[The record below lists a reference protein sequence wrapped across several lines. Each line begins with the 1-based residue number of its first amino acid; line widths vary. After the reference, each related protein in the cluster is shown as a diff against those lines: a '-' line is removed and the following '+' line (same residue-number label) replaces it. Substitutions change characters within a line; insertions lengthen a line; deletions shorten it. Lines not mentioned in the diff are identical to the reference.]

1 MYITKNIKFQKL
13 GSNKNCFGEH
23 SRKLSYTSSECDTL
37 EYTTKSTSA
46 SGAVDKIHLVSSGT
60 GYKKLPL
67 FNGVNKSNG
76 KNLLVSLETNTIGKV
91 LETKIVN
98 EDLNILPDKTLQPEA
113 SSYHQKLH

>member
-1 MYITKNIKFQKL
+1 MENIP
-13 GSNKNCFGEH
+13 E
-23 SRKLSYTSSECDTL
+23 KLSYTSSECDTL

-46 SGAVDKIHLVSSGT
+46 SGAVDKIHLVSAGV

-98 EDLNILPDKTLQPEA
+98 EGI
-113 SSYHQKLH
+113 